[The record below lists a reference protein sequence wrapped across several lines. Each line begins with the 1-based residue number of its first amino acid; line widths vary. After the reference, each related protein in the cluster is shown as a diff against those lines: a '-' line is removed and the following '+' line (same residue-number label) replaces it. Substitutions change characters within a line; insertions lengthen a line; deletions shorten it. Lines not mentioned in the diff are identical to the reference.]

1 MTEIDETPVYGKT
14 CLSMAYE
21 AYSDGES
28 YEDVGEARAKIS
40 FADENL
46 LSPSYCDKYG
56 FNVES
61 NQAGWWRSMLKITD
75 SYPDGNILAYP
86 YHLLTNEEFCIG
98 QPDRNGDGV
107 LDDITHIYREKSE
120 AFGVSKMQV
129 SSLSKSLTSKC
140 SLANRIWIIQI

>member
-21 AYSDGES
+21 GYPDGWYSES
-28 YEDVGEARAKIS
+28 YNDVGEARAKIS

-61 NQAGWWRSMLKITD
+61 TQAGWWRSMLKITD
-75 SYPDGNILAYP
+75 SYPAGNILAYP
-86 YHLLTNEEFCIG
+86 FHLLTNEEFCIG

-107 LDDITHIYREKSE
+107 LDDITHIYREISE
-120 AFGVSKMQV
+120 ADGVSKMQV
-129 SSLSKSLTSKC
+129 SSLSQTSPKPRKAP
-140 SLANRIWIIQI
+140 L